1 MTQINNNPNKQFYSN
16 IEICSAYFY
25 KESNTPTYVTKEL
38 SPELV
43 KDTIRGFI
51 GDQFK
56 YIYGAKPHY
65 CQLEILVDGF
75 MLFNLHRN
83 KSMLTNRNML
93 DQYLTNKS
101 ISIEENSY
109 FLNIVLQIQKPHFIS
124 QDEMEYIRATGTMD
138 GYGDN
143 RDSDCDTDV
152 DSGSDSDS
160 DTGEPNNI
168 DNLFNDLEKT
178 ITQMSSKFSK
188 YI

>member
-16 IEICSAYFY
+16 TEISCAYFY
-25 KESNTPTYVTKEL
+25 DASNNPTYVTKEL
-38 SPELV
+38 SPSLV

-56 YIYGAKPHY
+56 YIYGANVDTSK
-65 CQLEILVDGF
+65 LEMLVDGF
-75 MLFNLHRN
+75 MLFNLHKN
-83 KSMLTNRNML
+83 KSMLTNRKML
-93 DQYLTNKS
+93 NQYLNNKH

-138 GYGDN
+138 GYGDY
-143 RDSDCDTDV
+143 RDSNSD
-152 DSGSDSDS
+152 SDSDS
-160 DTGEPNNI
+160 DTDDPNNM
-168 DNLFNDLEKT
+168 DNLFNNLEKT
-178 ITQMSSKFSK
+178 VTQLSSKFSK